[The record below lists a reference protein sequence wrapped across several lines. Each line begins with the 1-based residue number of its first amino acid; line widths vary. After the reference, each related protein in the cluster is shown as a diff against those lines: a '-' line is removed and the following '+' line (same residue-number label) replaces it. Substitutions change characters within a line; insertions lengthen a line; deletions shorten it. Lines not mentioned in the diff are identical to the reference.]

1 MRLLDLIAQ
10 AREPFLVEH
19 GESARTFRLQGAL
32 DLAPQVL
39 FCPVRYV
46 LSDELAALCAELAYS
61 SGDRLIRCLD
71 LVRFPAPQLWIEWSD
86 SAALA
91 GASGFFGEAAAADT
105 EPDRRVGVLVQGTP
119 EGTRALLRAFWSEQD
134 QAIACPM
141 EALLDLRQGHP
152 PATAGQSMYRDWVRV
167 TETIPAVAQLLD
179 CARFRLE
186 PSWAGYYEQAVVGKE
201 QGYRALCDSLTGIA
215 RDVPVLIAFLLL
227 LASREA
233 VAVRPVNW
241 DALNHKR
248 ARQGRVP
255 LLNHLEARLALAPA
269 AAPAEPRERAHRS
282 RFAPRRHQVR
292 GHLVRHRNCI
302 YWRRPHYRGNAFH
315 GRVLS
320 RTVRLS
326 FEHGAGQPA

>member
-19 GESARTFRLQGAL
+19 GEPARTWRLQGTL
-32 DLAPQVL
+32 ELAPRVL
-39 FCPVRYV
+39 ECPVRYV
-46 LSDELAALCAELAYS
+46 LTDELAALCAELAYS
-61 SGDRLIRCLD
+61 SGDRLTRCLD
-71 LVRFPAPQLWIEWSD
+71 LVRLPAPQLWIEWSD
-86 SAALA
+86 SAALD
-91 GASGFFGEAAAADT
+91 GASGFFGGEAAASA
-105 EPDRRVGVLVQGTP
+105 EPGRRVGILVQGTA
-119 EGTRALLRAFWSEQD
+119 EGTRATLRAFWSEQT

-141 EALLDLRQGHP
+141 EALLDLRQDLPGT
-152 PATAGQSMYRDWVRV
+152 AAGQAPFREWVRV
-167 TETIPAVAQLLD
+167 TETIPAVARLLD

-186 PSWAGYYEQAVVGKE
+186 SSWAGYYEQAAMSKE
-201 QGYRALCDSLTGIA
+201 QGRGALRDSLTGIA

-241 DALNHKR
+241 DTLNHKR

-255 LLNHLEARLALAPA
+255 LLNHVEARLALEPA
-269 AAPAEPRERAHRS
+269 TPPAVLRERGQTS

-302 YWRRPHYRGNAFH
+302 YWRRPHFRGNAFY

>member
-10 AREPFLVEH
+10 AREPFLVAH
-19 GESARTFRLQGAL
+19 GDPARIWRLQGAL
-32 DLAPQVL
+32 ELAPRVL
-39 FCPVRYV
+39 ECPVRYV
-46 LSDELAALCAELAYS
+46 LTDELAALCAELAYS
-61 SGDRLIRCLD
+61 SGDRLTRCLD
-71 LVRFPAPQLWIEWSD
+71 LVRLPAPQLWIEWSD
-86 SAALA
+86 SAALE
-91 GASGFFGEAAAADT
+91 GASGFFGAPAALPAEAG
-105 EPDRRVGVLVQGTP
+105 RRVGILVQGTP
-119 EGTRALLRAFWSEQD
+119 EGTRAMLRAFWSEQA

-141 EALLDLRQGHP
+141 EALLDLRHDLP
-152 PATAGQSMYRDWVRV
+152 CAAAGKSPYREWLSV
-167 TETIPAVAQLLD
+167 TETIPALARLLD

-186 PSWAGYYEQAVVGKE
+186 SSWAGYYEQAALSKQ
-201 QGYRALCDSLTGIA
+201 QGHDALRDSLTGIA

-233 VAVRPVNW
+233 VAVRPVNR
-241 DALNHKR
+241 DTLNHKR

-255 LLNHLEARLALAPA
+255 LLNHVEARLALEPA
-269 AAPAEPRERAHRS
+269 APPDVPRERGQTGRS
-282 RFAPRRHQVR
+282 APRRHQVR

-302 YWRRPHYRGNAFH
+302 YWRRPHFRGNAFY